1 MSILTVMYA
10 VFLEEAK
17 DWQNFIH
24 ILLLFTSLSLI
35 LFFLTLLHTDSRE
48 LLISMRLNSIVFTAL
63 RFSFYC

>member
-24 ILLLFTSLSLI
+24 ILLLSTSLSLI